1 MQRRARPQRSSFLL
15 PFTSTP
21 DSLAPSSLVSF
32 TFPDLDKAVDNSL
45 LPSGIEQLS
54 GSLCIKPA
62 AATRHKMMK
71 ISPAT
76 ESRERPARHPEQAL
90 RFFQPLPRRVGG
102 RYNLVRFEVL
112 IGAFSYRGCV
122 SLGK

>member
-1 MQRRARPQRSSFLL
+1 MQRRARPQSSFLL
-15 PFTSTP
+15 PFTSAP
-21 DSLAPSSLVSF
+21 DSLAPSSLASF
-32 TFPDLDKAVDNSL
+32 PFPDLCKAVDNSL
-45 LPSGIEQLS
+45 LPSGIEPLS

-76 ESRERPARHPEQAL
+76 ESRGRPERHPEQAV
-90 RFFQPLPRRVGG
+90 RFFQPLPSRVGG
-102 RYNLVRFEVL
+102 RHNLVRSEVL
-112 IGAFSYRGCV
+112 IGTFIYHSCV